1 MQGIQF
7 EERAENRTMVTGY
20 QPSDAQSSPRLAKL
34 VLLRNTDTKVKRV
47 TNSRGFHLPFCNR
60 TLTHSLAVGSYNT
73 VCKTTIDWG
82 GRGSGPATETLHV
95 PGGGGKMEG

>member
-34 VLLRNTDTKVKRV
+34 VLLKKYGYEGQASDEFPLGSTFHFV
-47 TNSRGFHLPFCNR
+47 TEPTFHAMDW
-60 TLTHSLAVGSYNT
+60 SLSVGSCNT
-73 VCKTTIDWG
+73 V
-82 GRGSGPATETLHV
+82 
-95 PGGGGKMEG
+95 